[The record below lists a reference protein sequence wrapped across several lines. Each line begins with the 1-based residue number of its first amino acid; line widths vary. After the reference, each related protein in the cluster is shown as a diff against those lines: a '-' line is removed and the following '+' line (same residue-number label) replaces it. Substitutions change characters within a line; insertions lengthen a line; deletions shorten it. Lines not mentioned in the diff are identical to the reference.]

1 MANTVSTNT
10 TSTAEKKEKMVK
22 IRLPLMRGDNNADVF
37 VGVNGRTWLIKR
49 GVEVEVP
56 ECCAIELRQQ
66 EEALAKAYEF
76 TSSMSR

>member
-1 MANTVSTNT
+1 MATTVT
-10 TSTAEKKEKMVK
+10 TATTEKKEKMVK
-22 IRLPLMRGDNNADVF
+22 IRLPIIRGGNNADVF

-66 EEALAKAYEF
+66 EDALMKAYERQQ
-76 TSSMSR
+76 SIAN

>member
-1 MANTVSTNT
+1 MATTTTTTNT
-10 TSTAEKKEKMVK
+10 TEKKEKMVK

-37 VGVNGRTWLIKR
+37 VGVNDRSWLIKR
-49 GVEVEVP
+49 GVEIEVP

-76 TSSMSR
+76 NESVMNK